1 MILPIVA
8 YGDKVLRE
16 ICDDIDAN
24 YQDLKDLIKNMWDT
38 MYNANGVGLAAPQ
51 INKDVRLFIV
61 DSKAMYDEG
70 EEHLGIKKV
79 FINATILEESGEEW
93 AFEEGCLS
101 IPNVREDVLRKPNIK
116 IEYYDEKF
124 KKHVEDFD
132 GMNARVIQHEYDHV
146 EGILFT
152 DHIKPLKKKLLH
164 KILSDI
170 SRGFTNVKYKMRF
183 PNKK

>member
-1 MILPIVA
+1 M
-8 YGDKVLRE
+8 
-16 ICDDIDAN
+16 
-24 YQDLKDLIKNMWDT
+24 
-38 MYNANGVGLAAPQ
+38 
-51 INKDVRLFIV
+51 
-61 DSKAMYDEG
+61 
-70 EEHLGIKKV
+70 
-79 FINATILEESGEEW
+79 
-93 AFEEGCLS
+93 S